1 MRKGETDMFI
11 CSVRAT
17 TLRFLGVVLL
27 SVGTLV
33 GVSMYTGASAET
45 TAIVQ
50 ADYTD
55 VRTEADRQEFLKA
68 LGYEPSAEPLATEQF
83 TLPKHLD
90 TVLLGYNEIQK
101 QQGLDLQ
108 KYAGKSVTRYTY
120 ALPDEKGEDGTI
132 RKQYAN
138 LIVYRHRIV
147 AADLTCPEVGGFVKP
162 LG

>member
-1 MRKGETDMFI
+1 MFI

-17 TLRFLGVVLL
+17 TLRFLGVILL

-33 GVSMYTGASAET
+33 GISVYTGAAAET
-45 TAIVQ
+45 SAPVQ
-50 ADYTD
+50 ADYSD
-55 VRTEADRQEFLKA
+55 IRTEEDRRAFLTS
-68 LGYEPSAEPLATEQF
+68 LGYAPSEEPVATEQF
-83 TLPKHLD
+83 TLPKKLD

-101 QQGLDLQ
+101 EQGLDLGR
-108 KYAGKSVTRYTY
+108 YAGKTVTRYTY
-120 ALPDEKGEDGTI
+120 ALPDAVGEDGMA

-147 AADLTCPEVGGFVKP
+147 AADLTSPEAGGFVRP